1 MATFRMFENLTVE
14 VNRPSTKQ
22 LLNNFGG
29 NSLEK
34 LKQFSGWYSK
44 MDCL

>member
-1 MATFRMFENLTVE
+1 MFEKLTVE

-22 LLNNFGG
+22 LLNNSWG

-34 LKQFSGWYSK
+34 LKQVSG
-44 MDCL
+44 